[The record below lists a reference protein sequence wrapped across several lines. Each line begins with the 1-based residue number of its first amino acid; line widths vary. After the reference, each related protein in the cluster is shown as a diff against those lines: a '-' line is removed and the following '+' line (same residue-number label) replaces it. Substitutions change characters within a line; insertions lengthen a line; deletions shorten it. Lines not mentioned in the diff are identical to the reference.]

1 MKTRII
7 ISFFIIALTPLFWI
21 SCDQNQSVKSKTSS
35 GNVNQGNNGGF
46 KDQVEYG
53 KHLVAVIGCND
64 CHTPKKMTDMGP
76 VPDTSLLLSGHP
88 AKIPFP
94 DVNRKEIEAK
104 GLAVTSDETAWAGP
118 WGISYA
124 DNLTPDATGIGSWSK
139 EQFFRALREGK
150 WKGLKD
156 SRELLPPMP
165 WQDFRNM
172 TDDELSA
179 IFAYLKSIKPIQN
192 IAPPPAPP
200 VSALHQG

>member
-1 MKTRII
+1 MKARII
-7 ISFFIIALTPLFWI
+7 TTFFIIAIASLVWI
-21 SCDQNQSVKSKTSS
+21 SCDQNQPESKSTS
-35 GNVNQGNNGGF
+35 GNIDQKNNGGF
-46 KDQVEYG
+46 KDQIEYG
-53 KHLVAVIGCND
+53 KHLVTIIGCND
-64 CHTPKKMTDMGP
+64 CHTPKKMTPMGP

-94 DVNRKEIEAK
+94 DINRKEIEAQ
-104 GLAVTSDETAWAGP
+104 GLAVTSDLTEWAGP

-139 EQFFRALREGK
+139 AQFLRAIRKGK

-165 WQDFRNM
+165 WQEFSKM

-179 IFAYLKSIKPIQN
+179 IFAYLKSIKPVQN
-192 IAPPPAPP
+192 IVPPPTPP
-200 VSALHQG
+200 VLASHHG

>member
-7 ISFFIIALTPLFWI
+7 IAFFIMALIPLLWM
-21 SCDQNQSVKSKTSS
+21 SCNQNKSPENKNTSV
-35 GNVNQGNNGGF
+35 NLNQKNGDF
-46 KDQVEYG
+46 KNQVEYG
-53 KHLVAVIGCND
+53 RHLVTIIGCND
-64 CHTPKKMTDMGP
+64 CHTPKKMTAMGP

-104 GLAVTSDETAWAGP
+104 GLAVTGDLTAWAGP

-139 EQFFRALREGK
+139 EQFFRAIREGK
-150 WKGLKD
+150 WKGLKN

-165 WQDFRNM
+165 WQEFRNM

-179 IFAYLKSIKPIQN
+179 IFAYLKSIKPVQN
-192 IAPPPAPP
+192 IVPPPTPP
-200 VSALHQG
+200 VSAPHH